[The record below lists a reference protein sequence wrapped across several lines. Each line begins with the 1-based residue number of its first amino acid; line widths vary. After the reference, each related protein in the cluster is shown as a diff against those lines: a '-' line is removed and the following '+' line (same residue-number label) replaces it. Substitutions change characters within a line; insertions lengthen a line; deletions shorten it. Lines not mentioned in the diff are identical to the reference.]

1 LSSMRQRNRIVWGGL
16 VIVLLLGAGCRSA
29 SPSHA
34 RGKPRAAAGGDEAS
48 AQVADAHAHYAA
60 GVIHEINHEPEA
72 ALQEYYQAALADP
85 SNEPLIE
92 EISPRFVQN
101 KQPEKALE
109 LLKRAAANPE
119 ASGVIFAQ
127 LGFVYSQLGK
137 TEQAI
142 EANRAAVKK
151 SPGSL
156 MGYQN
161 LCLNYLQNKQPA
173 AALDV
178 LDEAGKQQKADAEFL
193 IGLSE
198 LYVNLGMQAASL
210 KEPAHARALLA
221 LTRAEKLKTIN
232 PPSRLKL
239 AEGFSSLGEPAKAA
253 QVYLDLLKNFPD
265 LPLVRARLAEI
276 YLRGNDH
283 QRAVEQLEG
292 LVKND
297 PTNPQAYYFLGSIAM
312 EDRKWAEAIEQF
324 NKTLLLNPGF
334 EQAYYDLASAQ
345 MSSGKTS
352 DALSTIEKARKK
364 FPQNFVIEFMTGL
377 LMSRQKAYDEAIRH
391 YTAAEVIAKATEP
404 RRLNQAF
411 YFQIGAAYER
421 KGEIAEAEK
430 YFEKCLELAPDFA
443 EAMNYLGYMWAEHD
457 MHLDRAR
464 ELIEKA
470 IKLEPKN
477 AAYLDSLGWVLF
489 RLHQPTQA
497 LDYVL
502 KAVEL
507 SDEPDATVQDH
518 LGDIYSALN
527 QMDKARDAWKK
538 SLALEENDKI
548 RKKLEPGPGK

>member
-1 LSSMRQRNRIVWGGL
+1 
-16 VIVLLLGAGCRSA
+16 
-29 SPSHA
+29 
-34 RGKPRAAAGGDEAS
+34 
-48 AQVADAHAHYAA
+48 
-60 GVIHEINHEPEA
+60 
-72 ALQEYYQAALADP
+72 
-85 SNEPLIE
+85 
-92 EISPRFVQN
+92 
-101 KQPEKALE
+101 
-109 LLKRAAANPE
+109 
-119 ASGVIFAQ
+119 
-127 LGFVYSQLGK
+127 
-137 TEQAI
+137 
-142 EANRAAVKK
+142 
-151 SPGSL
+151 
-156 MGYQN
+156 
-161 LCLNYLQNKQPA
+161 
-173 AALDV
+173 
-178 LDEAGKQQKADAEFL
+178 
-193 IGLSE
+193 
-198 LYVNLGMQAASL
+198 
-210 KEPAHARALLA
+210 
-221 LTRAEKLKTIN
+221 
-232 PPSRLKL
+232 
-239 AEGFSSLGEPAKAA
+239 
-253 QVYLDLLKNFPD
+253 
-265 LPLVRARLAEI
+265 
-276 YLRGNDH
+276 
-283 QRAVEQLEG
+283 
-292 LVKND
+292 
-297 PTNPQAYYFLGSIAM
+297 
-312 EDRKWAEAIEQF
+312 
-324 NKTLLLNPGF
+324 
-334 EQAYYDLASAQ
+334 
-345 MSSGKTS
+345 
-352 DALSTIEKARKK
+352 
-364 FPQNFVIEFMTGL
+364 
-377 LMSRQKAYDEAIRH
+377 MSRQKAYDEAIRH